1 MPNVTYFPVTRVID
15 GQSMT
20 LFAENAKRSC
30 LLRQMS
36 DEEFVKLFNST
47 TVLVA

>member
-15 GQSMT
+15 GVSMT

-30 LLRQMS
+30 LLRLLS
-36 DEEFVKLFNST
+36 DEEFKELFNST